1 MVGGIQMSKTMG
13 VIKLQNLPKEGWNT
27 FDKPQA
33 YNHVKNYLAI
43 VGIRVPKD
51 TKQLR
56 IFFTVFYI
64 SHESCI
70 KTFLKLSINECRKAR
85 LSRSGSYVGSWEVG
99 GIIRSNLGL

>member
-1 MVGGIQMSKTMG
+1 MEGGVQMSKTMG

-56 IFFTVFYI
+56 IFFY
-64 SHESCI
+64 S
-70 KTFLKLSINECRKAR
+70 FLYFLWKLYQNFSKI
-85 LSRSGSYVGSWEVG
+85 VH
-99 GIIRSNLGL
+99 